1 MWREVVTLVQRT
13 TWDMWPRERDSFRG
27 RHITSFWWRGV
38 GGGEG
43 REGGRGKGD
52 IRCATGSIFHHNKHP
67 YKCTTYDQHNTESVT
82 QSLTDL
88 EAAYN

>member
-1 MWREVVTLVQRT
+1 M
-13 TWDMWPRERDSFRG
+13 
-27 RHITSFWWRGV
+27 

-67 YKCTTYDQHNTESVT
+67 YKCTTYDQHAKHNTESVT
-82 QSLTDL
+82 QSLTEMKLLTTDVTGREMTL
-88 EAAYN
+88 YFGKLVHYSSPHIVNIGIFL